1 MAFSF
6 FCHTLGNHHT
16 NISIASGQPGRK
28 RVPTARAFSIVFIR
42 AHKNMKN
49 YSENLVK
56 DRVAIYDNGIKFSFI
71 KKNSELSKYG
81 KDNNHICD
89 SILSRSVLNNLG
101 FLPPKRSKILTF
113 SKSSRRRM
121 RDFMLRYLVPDMV
134 RCGVTLTLPWQT
146 QNYDSS
152 LINSKVDY
160 LSEFEKVVHRFRV
173 SWLRRFPNCGCVYRV
188 ELQKRKVPHLHLI
201 SYHSSS
207 DIPYLKD
214 DYLRLWLFSV
224 RHLYGGKLLFFS
236 LYGVHLDTQLSSV
249 RALQYLSDHSSKS
262 KQAQLGYKGK
272 QWGVWGL
279 DNFKLAKGQIFKF
292 SSVYQ
297 FNFFK
302 RHIHKFRRFTILDS
316 SCVFGSK
323 KSHTVQ
329 VVQSHQFL
337 SSSTLLRL
345 FKLSRR
351 FEHCRIVEIYSFI
364 FFIFFISSI
373 PNCSTWN
380 NLKSKTS

>member
-1 MAFSF
+1 MASSF
-6 FCHTLGNHHT
+6 HCHTLGNHHT
-16 NISIASGQPGRK
+16 NISIASGQPGRE

-56 DRVAIYDNGIKFSFI
+56 DRVSIYDNGIKFSFI

-81 KDNNHICD
+81 KDNNHICN

-121 RDFMLRYLVPDMV
+121 RDFMLRYSVPDMV
-134 RCGVTLTLPWQT
+134 RCGVTLTLPWKT

-152 LINSKVDY
+152 LKNFEVDY
-160 LSEFEKVVHRFRV
+160 LLEFEKVVHRFRV
-173 SWLRRFPNCGCVYRV
+173 SWLRRFPECGCVYRV

-201 SYHSSS
+201 SFHRFE
-207 DIPYLKD
+207 DLPYLKD
-214 DYLRLWLFSV
+214 DYFRLWFLALQKIL
-224 RHLYGGKLLFFS
+224 HGGKLLSFFK
-236 LYGVHLDTQLSSV
+236 YGVDLDSQLSSV

-279 DNFKLAKGQIFKF
+279 DNFKLEKGQIFRF

-302 RHIHKFRRFTILDS
+302 RHIHKFRRFTIKNIP
-316 SCVFGSK
+316 CVFGSK

-329 VVQSHQFL
+329 VVQSHQYL
-337 SSSTLLRL
+337 SSTTLRRL

-351 FEHCRIVEIYSFI
+351 FEHFRVVEIYSFI
-364 FFIFFISSI
+364 FFIFFISAI
-373 PNCSTWN
+373 DTKKK
-380 NLKSKTS
+380 L

>member
-1 MAFSF
+1 
-6 FCHTLGNHHT
+6 
-16 NISIASGQPGRK
+16 
-28 RVPTARAFSIVFIR
+28 
-42 AHKNMKN
+42 MKN

-101 FLPPKRSKILTF
+101 LLPSKRSKILTF

-121 RDFMLRYLVPDMV
+121 RDFMLRYYVPGMV
-134 RCGVTLTLPWQT
+134 RCGVTLTLPWQN
-146 QNYDSS
+146 QNHDS
-152 LINSKVDY
+152 LKNFEVDY

-272 QWGVWGL
+272 QWGVWGH
-279 DNFKLAKGQIFKF
+279 DNFKLLRGCVFHF
-292 SSVYQ
+292 DSYEHYH
-297 FNFFK
+297 FFI
-302 RHIHKFRRFTILDS
+302 RHVFRFRRFIIKNIP
-316 SCVFGSK
+316 CVFGCK
-323 KSHTVQ
+323 KSSAVSSF
-329 VVQSHQFL
+329 QSVQFL
-337 SSSTLLRL
+337 SKSTLKRLYRLSQLYEYERLFLRL
-345 FKLSRR
+345 SFYYIIT
-351 FEHCRIVEIYSFI
+351 RI
-364 FFIFFISSI
+364 
-373 PNCSTWN
+373 
-380 NLKSKTS
+380 